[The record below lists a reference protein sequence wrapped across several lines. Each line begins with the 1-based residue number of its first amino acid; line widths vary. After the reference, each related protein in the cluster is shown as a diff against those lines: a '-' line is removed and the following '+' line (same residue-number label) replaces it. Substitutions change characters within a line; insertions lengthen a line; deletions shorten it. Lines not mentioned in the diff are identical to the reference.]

1 MYYPT
6 VVTFVIYHISRL
18 LSTNWGVV
26 LIVVVIKESREFRE
40 YSEFR
45 EFREFREFS
54 ESP

>member
-6 VVTFVIYHISRL
+6 VVTFVIYHTSRL
-18 LSTNWGVV
+18 LSTNRGVK
-26 LIVVVIKESREFRE
+26 LIMIVIKESKEFRE

-45 EFREFREFS
+45 EFREFS